1 MKAKDQL
8 NFYNSIESMEMDS
21 LKKIREL
28 LLQKKLT
35 NDNFDKLNMVNIA
48 IEKNNKLERY
58 FEKL

>member
-8 NFYNSIESMEMDS
+8 NFYNSIEGMELDS
-21 LKKIREL
+21 LKKIRKL
-28 LLQKKLT
+28 LLDKKMT
-35 NDNFDKLNMVNIA
+35 HDNVDKLNMVNVA

>member
-8 NFYNSIESMEMDS
+8 KFYDSIEGMELDS
-21 LKKIREL
+21 LKKIKTL
-28 LLQKKLT
+28 LLDKKMT
-35 NDNFDKLNMVNIA
+35 NDNVDKLNMINVA

>member
-8 NFYNSIESMEMDS
+8 KFYDSIEGMELDS
-21 LKKIREL
+21 LKKIKKL
-28 LLQKKLT
+28 LLDKKMT
-35 NDNFDKLNMVNIA
+35 NDNVDKLNMINVA